1 MLKLQIIGNL
11 GSDAEKK
18 ASKSG
23 REYVQFNVAHDRG
36 KDKPSTWVRVCWF
49 DGANSR
55 IEPYLKKGAK
65 VAVTGDVSVEAYTAN
80 NGVPSVAITLYP
92 DSVDIVLYPKR
103 EDGAQG
109 ASHQQPVATAGEQRP
124 AQAQAPAPGYNPN
137 VQPAPPYNGGEWG
150 PGNPDYDNAP
160 DFLKDQ
166 GNDIP

>member
-65 VAVTGDVSVEAYTAN
+65 VAVTGDVSVEVYTAN

-109 ASHQQPVATAGEQRP
+109 ASQQQASAPAAAQRP
-124 AQAQAPAPGYNPN
+124 P
-137 VQPAPPYNGGEWG
+137 
-150 PGNPDYDNAP
+150 
-160 DFLKDQ
+160 
-166 GNDIP
+166 